1 MYVYHVII
9 TAKSHTFHETE
20 AYIHMEKHE
29 LVIIGAGPA
38 GMSAAIYGKRA
49 GLDVLVL
56 ERGAPGG
63 QINNT
68 DEIENYPGV
77 PHATGPEVG
86 EMFKNH
92 ALKFGTEIRRVDNS
106 KVELRDDKKIVIT
119 QTSGQSTEIEAE
131 AVIVA
136 TGTHFRRLG
145 CEGEA
150 EHIGQGVS
158 FCAVCDAMFFEDLEV
173 AVVGGGNTAV
183 EEADYL
189 TKFASKVY
197 IIHRRD
203 EFRAD
208 RSAIARTL
216 ANPKIEP
223 VYNSVVEKIEGNGMV
238 ENIVVKNVKT
248 GEKSDLP
255 AAGVFMFVGQEPDDD
270 CVKGL
275 VKAEKGGWIITNDR
289 METSVEGIFAAGDV
303 RSKYLRQVITAASDG
318 AVAAMAASAYINEQ
332 VHLRSTLLEPE
343 FVAALFYSSIDE
355 KQVRLSNNVE
365 NFAKAGGYNIPVID
379 GYKNARM
386 AEKLEVSEKMPAL
399 VVFRKGVV
407 EKIETLTDETDIA
420 GALK

>member
-1 MYVYHVII
+1 
-9 TAKSHTFHETE
+9 
-20 AYIHMEKHE
+20 MEKHE

-38 GMSAAIYGKRA
+38 GMSAAIYAKRA

-56 ERGAPGG
+56 ERGATGG

-68 DEIENYPGV
+68 NEIENYPGI
-77 PHATGPEVG
+77 PHATGPELG
-86 EMFKNH
+86 DMLKNH
-92 ALKFGTEIRRVDNS
+92 ALKFGTEIRTVDNS
-106 KVELRDDKKIVIT
+106 KVELRGDKKIVIT
-119 QTSGQSTEIEAE
+119 NKGKDTAEIEAE

-136 TGTHFRRLG
+136 TGAHFRRLG
-145 CEGEA
+145 CEGES

-158 FCAVCDAMFFEDLEV
+158 FCAVCDSMFFEDLEV

-183 EEADYL
+183 EEADYI

-238 ENIVVKNVKT
+238 ENVVVKNVKT
-248 GEKSDLP
+248 GEKSNLP
-255 AAGVFMFVGQEPDDD
+255 VAGVFMFVGQEPDND

-275 VKAEKGGWIITNDR
+275 VKTEKGGWIITNDR
-289 METSVEGIFAAGDV
+289 METSIEGIFAAGDV

-332 VHLRSTLLEPE
+332 LHLRAELLEPE
-343 FVAALFYSSIDE
+343 FVTALFYSSIDE
-355 KQVRLSNNVE
+355 VQVRLSGNVE
-365 NFAKAGGYNIPVID
+365 NFAKAGGFKIPVID

-386 AEKLEVSEKMPAL
+386 AEKLGVSGKMPAL
-399 VVFRKGVV
+399 VILRNGVA
-407 EKIETLTDETDIA
+407 EKVLPINDEDEIKNVLA
-420 GALK
+420 